1 MFSPRLK
8 AIYCWYK
15 TATYHVFMNEI
26 LASVS
31 QKSRQ
36 VVACPK
42 QSLRVCFLP
51 TAGDPNIE
59 YFTTRLK
66 KVLRKPSS

>member
-1 MFSPRLK
+1 
-8 AIYCWYK
+8 
-15 TATYHVFMNEI
+15 MNEI